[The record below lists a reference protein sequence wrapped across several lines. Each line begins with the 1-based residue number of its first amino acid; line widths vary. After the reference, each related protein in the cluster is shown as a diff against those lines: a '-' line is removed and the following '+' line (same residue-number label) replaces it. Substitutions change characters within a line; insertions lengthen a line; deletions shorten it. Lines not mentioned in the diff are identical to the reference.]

1 MIVVMTTVGSE
12 EEGIRLARGLV
23 EGRIAAC
30 VQVLPKMRSL
40 YRWKGELQE
49 DSEHLLLIKTVA
61 ENFAAV
67 EEYLK
72 ANHSYDEPEIVAL
85 PASYVSDGYLQWV
98 TESVGL

>member
-12 EEGIRLARGLV
+12 EEGIRLARALV

-30 VQVLPKMRSL
+30 VQVLPKMTSV

>member
-30 VQVLPKMRSL
+30 VQVLPKMTSL

>member
-30 VQVLPKMRSL
+30 VQVLPKMTSV